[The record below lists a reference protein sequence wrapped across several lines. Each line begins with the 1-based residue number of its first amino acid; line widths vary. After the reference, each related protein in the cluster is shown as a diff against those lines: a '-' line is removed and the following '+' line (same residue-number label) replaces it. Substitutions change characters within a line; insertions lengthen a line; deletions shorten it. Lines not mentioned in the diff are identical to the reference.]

1 MPRPRK
7 TRWIAFSPGV
17 TYFKPQGIPLFAL
30 KEVTLTIDELE
41 SLRLKYEENLNQIK
55 AAKKMKV
62 SQSTFQ
68 RILNSALRKI
78 TEVLIKGKALRIEG
92 GDFKMVKTTKR
103 KFKCEDCKHIWE
115 LPFGTGKKGI
125 EMKCPKCKSSNIHR
139 IDYGGHGFGRQ
150 PWGSKGK

>member
-17 TYFKPQGIPLFAL
+17 TYFKPQGIPLFSL
-30 KEVTLTIDELE
+30 EEVILTMDEIE
-41 SLRLKYEENLNQIK
+41 ALRLRYGQKLNQTK

-68 RILNSALRKI
+68 RILTSACQKI
-78 TEVLIKGKALRIEG
+78 TEALTEGKALRIEG
-92 GDFKMVKTTKR
+92 GDFKMVKLTIR
-103 KFKCEDCKHIWE
+103 KFKCEDCKHTWDV
-115 LPFGTGKKGI
+115 PFGTGQKGV
-125 EMKCPKCKSSNIHR
+125 EMKCPKCKSANIHR

-150 PWGSKGK
+150 PWGYKSK